1 MKEGPMMGQT
11 TDEPRPYRWSRDEYF
26 KMSELGW
33 FDGRRVE
40 LIGGE
45 VIEMP
50 AQFDVHLAAITLTQD
65 ALRLAFGPA
74 YWVRNQGT
82 LDLSPHGVPDPDL
95 AVIRGSPK
103 GVTGRANPTSAL
115 LVVEVSETSLRYDRR
130 EKGSMYAAAGIVDY
144 WIVNLVQRQLEVYRR
159 PVADAA
165 EPFGFRYSSRKIFD
179 PGDAVAPLA
188 ARKARVAV
196 ADLLP

>member
-1 MKEGPMMGQT
+1 MMRQTT

-50 AQFDVHLAAITLTQD
+50 AQFDVHLAAITLTQA
-65 ALRLAFGPA
+65 ALGLAFGPA

-103 GVTGRANPTSAL
+103 GRTGHTIPTSAL
-115 LVVEVSETSLRYDRR
+115 LVVEVSESSLRYDRR
-130 EKGSMYAAAGIVDY
+130 EKGSMYAAAGIADY
-144 WIVNLVQRQLEVYRR
+144 WIVNLVQKQLEIYRR
-159 PVADAA
+159 PVADSA
-165 EPFGFRYSSRKIFD
+165 ETFGFRYSTRKILD

-196 ADLLP
+196 ADLFP

>member
-1 MKEGPMMGQT
+1 MIVRKP
-11 TDEPRPYRWSRDEYF
+11 DEPRPYRWSRDEYL

-50 AQFDVHLAAITLTQD
+50 AQFDVHLAAIKLTED
-65 ALRLAFGPA
+65 ALQRAFGSA
-74 YWVRNQGT
+74 YWVRNQGS

-103 GVTGRANPTSAL
+103 GRAARTIATSAL
-115 LVVEVSETSLRYDRR
+115 LVVEVSDSSLPYDRR
-130 EKGSMYAAAGIVDY
+130 EKGSMYAAAGIADY
-144 WIVNLVQRQLEVYRR
+144 WIVNLVQKQLELYRR
-159 PVADAA
+159 PVADSA
-165 EPFGFRYSSRKIFD
+165 ETLGFRYSTRKILD
-179 PGDAVAPLA
+179 PGDTIAPLA

-196 ADLLP
+196 ADLFP